1 MFASLSNRMEPHN
14 NSLSPQQ
21 SLEIITSMVR
31 QAQGNISKNSFYF
44 LLWGWVITLC
54 NFGMY
59 YFFKFSAYKAYAPM
73 VWILCIPAA
82 IITAIY
88 GARQS
93 QSPNPITHLEKINMW
108 LWIGLMLCIF
118 PVWMF
123 GAKINWMINA
133 VVFLP
138 IGLCTFVSG
147 IILRF
152 KPLLVGGVLLWLCSV
167 ICFVVGPVEQYV
179 VGGIAMILGYLV
191 PGYMLRNLNR

>member
-1 MFASLSNRMEPHN
+1 MEPHN

-44 LLWGWVITLC
+44 LLWGWVITAC

-59 YFFKFSAYKAYAPM
+59 YFFKFSEYKTYGPM
-73 VWILCIPAA
+73 VWLLCIPAA
-82 IITAIY
+82 IITGIY
-88 GARQS
+88 GSRQN

-108 LWIGLMLCIF
+108 LWIGLMLCIV
-118 PVWMF
+118 PVWFF

-152 KPLLVGGVLLWLCSV
+152 KPLVIGGILLWLCSV
-167 ICFVVGPVEQYV
+167 VCFMVGSVEQYV
-179 VGGIAMILGYLV
+179 VGGIAMVLGYLI

>member
-1 MFASLSNRMEPHN
+1 MEPQKN
-14 NSLSPQQ
+14 TLSPQQ

-44 LLWGWVITLC
+44 LLWGWVITAC

-59 YFFKFSAYKAYAPM
+59 YFFKFTEYKAYAPM
-73 VWILCIPAA
+73 VWLLCIPASV
-82 IITAIY
+82 ITGVYA
-88 GARQS
+88 S
-93 QSPNPITHLEKINMW
+93 QQRKSPNPITHLEKINMW

-118 PVWMF
+118 PVWIF

-147 IILRF
+147 TILRF
-152 KPLLVGGVLLWLCSV
+152 KPLLAGGILLWVCSV
-167 ICFVVGPVEQYV
+167 LCFIVGPVEQYL
-179 VGGIAMILGYLV
+179 VGGIAMIFGYLV
-191 PGYMLRNLNR
+191 PGYRLRNLNR